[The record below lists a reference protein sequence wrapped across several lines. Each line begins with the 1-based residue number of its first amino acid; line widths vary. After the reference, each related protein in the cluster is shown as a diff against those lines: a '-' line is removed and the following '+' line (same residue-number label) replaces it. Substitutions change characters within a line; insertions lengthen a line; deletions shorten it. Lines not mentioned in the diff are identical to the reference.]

1 MARPGL
7 HLTLAA
13 STIALIFGAA
23 LIGPMPF
30 WHVRPAAPAAAAQAA
45 SADAAGWPAALLAI
59 GFALALCAPYRP
71 YSLALRAAAN
81 ASSRVVVLLTA
92 ALAVLAL
99 LIFPAFG
106 SDLFVYLDYERLWT
120 VYGANPLL
128 AFPNLH
134 PEDWA
139 FAFTWIPQQ
148 PSPYG
153 PLWPIL
159 TWPIARLADNSLWG
173 WIVGYKLLSLGAYAA
188 CCGLIWTSAEPADRN
203 RALVLFAWSPL
214 VLFEVLGKAHNDS
227 LLALSAVAA
236 ICLARRHPAIAMLL
250 ATAGALVKL
259 SGLAV
264 VLGLGL
270 ALVRRR
276 AWRPLAIGSAL
287 AAALTL
293 ALYGPFWV
301 GPETLLPVL
310 VQTSRV
316 VWSPGALIIGAAGTL
331 LPHVDLVARATT
343 ALAWAA
349 TCALV
354 AARGRDLARDTS
366 VLLIATLLL
375 LTTAFF
381 AHYLVPVVAVVAV
394 SGNRRLQ
401 HGVVA
406 LSMGSLAAY
415 SVELL
420 GVALPAGWIGSAG
433 YQILGSLLTLAPC
446 AALAVTWLLVDRP
459 SGSSRPPAPAPA
471 HGGALAGMTTR
482 A

>member
-7 HLTLAA
+7 QLTLAA
-13 STIALIFGAA
+13 STLASIFGVA
-23 LIGPMPF
+23 LIGPMPA
-30 WHVRPAAPAAAAQAA
+30 WQVRPAAPAAAAQAT

-59 GFALALCAPYRP
+59 GFALALCAPFRP
-71 YSLALRAAAN
+71 YSLALRVAAS
-81 ASSRVVVLLTA
+81 ASTRVIVLLTA
-92 ALAVLAL
+92 ALALVAL
-99 LIFPAFG
+99 LIFPGFG

-120 VYGANPLL
+120 VHGANPLL

-159 TWPIARLADNSLWG
+159 TWPIARLANDGLWG
-173 WIVGYKLLSLGAYAA
+173 WIVGYKLLSLAAYAA
-188 CCGLIWTSAEPADRN
+188 CCGLIWISAERAHRN

-227 LLALSAVAA
+227 LLALSAVAT

-316 VWSPGALIIGAAGTL
+316 VWSPGALIIGAAGGL
-331 LPHVDLVARATT
+331 LPHVDLIARATT
-343 ALAWAA
+343 VLAWAA

-381 AHYLVPVVAVVAV
+381 AHYLVPLVALAAL
-394 SGNRRLQ
+394 SGSRRLE

-420 GVALPAGWIGSAG
+420 GGALPVGWIGSAG

>member
-1 MARPGL
+1 MARPAFQ
-7 HLTLAA
+7 LTLAT
-13 STIALIFGAA
+13 SSIVSIFGVALIA
-23 LIGPMPF
+23 PMPF
-30 WHVRPAAPAAAAQAA
+30 WRVQPAAASA
-45 SADAAGWPAALLAI
+45 STRLI
-59 GFALALCAPYRP
+59 
-71 YSLALRAAAN
+71 
-81 ASSRVVVLLTA
+81 VLLTA
-92 ALAVLAL
+92 ALALLGL
-99 LIFPAFG
+99 LIFPGFG

-227 LLALSAVAA
+227 LLALSAVAT

-316 VWSPGALIIGAAGTL
+316 VWSPGALVIGAAGAL
-331 LPHVDLVARATT
+331 LPHVDLVPRRRT
-343 ALAWAA
+343 ALPWRGPAR
-349 TCALV
+349 LV
-354 AARGRDLARDTS
+354 AARGRDHARDTS

-381 AHYLVPVVAVVAV
+381 AHYLVPLVALAAL
-394 SGNRRLQ
+394 SGNRRLE
-401 HGVVA
+401 HGVLA
-406 LSMGSLAAY
+406 LSIGSLAAY
-415 SVELL
+415 AVELL
-420 GVALPAGWIGSAG
+420 GLALPAGWIGSAG

-446 AALAVTWLLVDRP
+446 AALGLKWLVLDTATATP
-459 SGSSRPPAPAPA
+459 RPPAPGP
-471 HGGALAGMTTR
+471 G
-482 A
+482 